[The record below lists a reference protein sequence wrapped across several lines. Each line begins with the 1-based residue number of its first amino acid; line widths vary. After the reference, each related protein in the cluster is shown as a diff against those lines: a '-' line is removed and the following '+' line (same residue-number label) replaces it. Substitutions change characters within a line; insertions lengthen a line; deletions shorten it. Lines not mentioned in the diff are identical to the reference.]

1 MLFPSSTS
9 VVLAVVAF
17 SFGGVVAWMLLS
29 RLSGRGKA
37 RRGDRTRVETVVE
50 RVRAVGKL
58 VGLEVCAKEI
68 ATATSGWAWLPPLV
82 LSQARLA
89 MIFNFEK
96 QYSVDLSNIRDED
109 VRDLGGG
116 RYVLRLPPIQGNLRL
131 LDVIPYDIQSAK
143 VLGLLDLVSMTAE
156 RQKDLM
162 KRAQHQAAALY
173 EANDERYLSQAR
185 FSVERHLRSFMDLFG
200 VEVEVRW
207 SDPVK
212 LPKQEEPAPQ
222 DEPAISLAQRAVQ
235 PVMKLRGLLAAG

>member
-1 MLFPSSTS
+1 MRLGNGAAETKLTAAYFDSVLGTVST
-9 VVLAVVAF
+9 F
-17 SFGGVVAWMLLS
+17 RNW
-29 RLSGRGKA
+29 
-37 RRGDRTRVETVVE
+37 RT
-50 RVRAVGKL
+50 VGKL

-96 QYSVDLSNIRDED
+96 QFTVDLSNIDSDD
-109 VRDLGGG
+109 VRDLGTG
-116 RYVLRLPPIQGNLRL
+116 RFVLKLPPIQGSLRL

-162 KRAQHQAAALY
+162 KKAQQQAAALY
-173 EANDERYLSQAR
+173 EANDERYLAQAR

-207 SDPVK
+207 AEPVK
-212 LPKQEEPAPQ
+212 LARQ
-222 DEPAISLAQRAVQ
+222 DEPVDEQPRVPMTRRAVQ
-235 PVMKLRGLLAAG
+235 PAVGLAGLLAAG